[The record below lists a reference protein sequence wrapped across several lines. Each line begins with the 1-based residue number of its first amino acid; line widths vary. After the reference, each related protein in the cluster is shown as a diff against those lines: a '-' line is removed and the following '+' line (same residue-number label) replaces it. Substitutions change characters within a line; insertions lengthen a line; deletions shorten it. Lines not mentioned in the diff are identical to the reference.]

1 MTISIPLI
9 GLNHMAHIANMSNGN
24 VKDDGPFET
33 GGPWGMMNLHE
44 HQKIRAKTQFSNLWG
59 PDS

>member
-33 GGPWGMMNLHE
+33 GGPWGMMFGTE
-44 HQKIRAKTQFSNLWG
+44 GRKREVCASVFS
-59 PDS
+59 